1 VSDTDVFSRERDDAF
16 DREIALAAVAQDD
29 QITAFRSGVKI
40 AQAIEKASVAVFECR
55 HHAAALNDDCGEA
68 PTIDEII
75 TDHGGDQQERD
86 DDQLP
91 LQCAARRIWMIGDE
105 WDDIG
110 NLCGGSGFS
119 LLPAL
124 GVVGF
129 GWRLHRQ
136 IEFCHEHRA
145 KQNSGALAELRAEA
159 PEEREG
165 SHRGNPEGNSLAF
178 EFRDGS
184 EYSHIMKA
192 TGCTSAAM
200 LRSFF
205 ALLLLAATAFAQ
217 LPDFKETKERAE
229 HGDAEAQY
237 NLAVMYDMGVG
248 APKNYTESGKWYAK
262 AAGQGIA
269 EAQFQLG
276 VRYYEHAKQ
285 AKDNYV
291 KAFSWFYKAGLQGMA
306 EAQYNVALMYQLGR
320 GVPTNRVEAYKWYII
335 SAAQG
340 YTKSLAARENL
351 AGDLPQ
357 KDISEGERRAAAFEP
372 KRTFRPQASLASVNG
387 EPPKGTG
394 TGFFVTEDGY
404 LVTNHHVVSGAT
416 ACMVKTRQGNLPA
429 RIVKTDEKN
438 DLALLKVIGNFR
450 ALPVGNSKEAKLG
463 DPVFT
468 IGFPNTDVQ
477 GTEPKLT
484 RGDIN
489 SLAGIKDDA
498 RHFQISVPVQPGN
511 SGGPLVDSAGNV
523 VGVVTMRLGDWRTL
537 KLTGALPQNVNY
549 AVKSTHIRELV
560 ESVPEAGRKVKSG
573 RDVARPPKFEDI
585 VKQVEDAVAIVMSY

>member
-1 VSDTDVFSRERDDAF
+1 MLEVPARTPDKRER
-16 DREIALAAVAQDD
+16 
-29 QITAFRSGVKI
+29 S
-40 AQAIEKASVAVFECR
+40 S
-55 HHAAALNDDCGEA
+55 
-68 PTIDEII
+68 
-75 TDHGGDQQERD
+75 
-86 DDQLP
+86 
-91 LQCAARRIWMIGDE
+91 
-105 WDDIG
+105 
-110 NLCGGSGFS
+110 
-119 LLPAL
+119 
-124 GVVGF
+124 
-129 GWRLHRQ
+129 
-136 IEFCHEHRA
+136 
-145 KQNSGALAELRAEA
+145 
-159 PEEREG
+159 
-165 SHRGNPEGNSLAF
+165 RGNPEALRDSLEF
-178 EFRDGS
+178 EFQGRS
-184 EYSHIMKA
+184 QYSHMMKA
-192 TGCTSAAM
+192 AGCTSIAM
-200 LRSFF
+200 LRSLSIV
-205 ALLLLAATAFAQ
+205 LLLLAATAFGQ

-229 HGDAEAQY
+229 QGDAEAQY

-248 APKNYTESGKWYAK
+248 APKNYSESGKWYAK
-262 AAGQGIA
+262 AAAQGIA

-291 KAFSWFYKAGLQGMA
+291 KAFSWFYKAALQGMA

-320 GVPTNRVEAYKWYII
+320 GVPTNRVEAYKWYIV

-357 KDISEGERRAAAFEP
+357 KDVAEGERRATAFEP
-372 KRTFRPQASLASVNG
+372 KRTFRAQASLATVNG

-404 LVTNHHVVSGAT
+404 LVTNHHVVSGA
-416 ACMVKTRQGNLPA
+416 ASCMVKTRQGNLPA
-429 RIVKTDEKN
+429 RVVKTDEKN
-438 DLALLKVIGNFR
+438 DLALLKVVGNFP

-489 SLAGIKDDA
+489 SLAGIKDDP

-511 SGGPLVDSAGNV
+511 SGGPLVDAAGNV

-549 AVKSTHIRELV
+549 AVKSAHVRELV
-560 ESVPEAGRKVKSG
+560 ESVPEAAKKAKAARAE
-573 RDVARPPKFEDI
+573 ARPPKFEDI